1 MVAFSATD
9 KTDAGIIDIECV
21 SVKGNIL
28 PAEFGIVYSFQVAN
42 FSDIDIAQV
51 PVTIYFNP
59 QGSPLVEQGSTT
71 ITDIPAGHSGYWA
84 HPGIYHYEVF
94 SDKKIKI
101 WLK

>member
-42 FSDIDIAQV
+42 FSDTDIAQV

-59 QGSPLVEQGSTT
+59 QGSPWLNREAQQLPIFRQDILDIERTLEFT
-71 ITDIPAGHSGYWA
+71 IMKFFPI
-84 HPGIYHYEVF
+84 
-94 SDKKIKI
+94 KK
-101 WLK
+101 